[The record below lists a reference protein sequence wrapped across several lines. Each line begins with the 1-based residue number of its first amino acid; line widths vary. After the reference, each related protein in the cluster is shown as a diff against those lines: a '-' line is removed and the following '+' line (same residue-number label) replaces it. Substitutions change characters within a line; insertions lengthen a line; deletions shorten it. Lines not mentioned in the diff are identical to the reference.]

1 MKRQRKQVDVEGV
14 KRLKENGYNP
24 IHIFGSLYLV
34 RHTSKNY
41 SRLSYYRPK
50 RYIKP

>member
-1 MKRQRKQVDVEGV
+1 MKKQCKQVDVESV

-24 IHIFGSLYLV
+24 IHIFGALYLV

-41 SRLSYYRPK
+41 SRVSYYRPR
-50 RYIKP
+50 RYTKS